1 MSRVAQRKV
10 IQRSRTED
18 DDLAEP
24 NENFDNVSERFTR
37 TLDGE
42 TFLQR
47 NIESPGGRILI
58 FTTTKH
64 IRLLSQAP
72 VWMMDSTF
80 STAPK
85 GFCQICSIQASIG
98 EDNVRRF
105 LPLVFMLLP
114 KKDEA
119 TYIAA
124 FEELTEIASQVEIEL
139 DPNLLMTDFELAQLN
154 AARKV
159 FEGASTHG
167 CYFHLCQNMYKKVQ
181 QLGYQTTYGG
191 SYRVQLIFKQLP
203 SLAFL
208 PASEIPKAF
217 DELKEINSNMLPNL
231 FDYFSDYYV
240 HGKQISRKKRRA
252 PVFPP
257 TLWSVHENV
266 LNNIPRTSN
275 NLEGWHCKWNGLLKA
290 GNPSFYSV
298 VKQFQLEESSVNAEL
313 LRVLQGIP
321 SKKRVRKVVELDEKL
336 QQIVKSYDRTKNLDF
351 LTGIALT
358 IMNSN

>member
-1 MSRVAQRKV
+1 MA
-10 IQRSRTED
+10 
-18 DDLAEP
+18 
-24 NENFDNVSERFTR
+24 
-37 TLDGE
+37 
-42 TFLQR
+42 
-47 NIESPGGRILI
+47 
-58 FTTTKH
+58 
-64 IRLLSQAP
+64 
-72 VWMMDSTF
+72 
-80 STAPK
+80 
-85 GFCQICSIQASIG
+85 
-98 EDNVRRF
+98 
-105 LPLVFMLLP
+105 
-114 KKDEA
+114 
-119 TYIAA
+119 
-124 FEELTEIASQVEIEL
+124 
-139 DPNLLMTDFELAQLN
+139 DFELAQLN

-217 DELKEINSNMLPNL
+217 DELKEISSNMLPNL

-275 NLEGWHCKWNGLLKA
+275 NLERWHCKWNGLLKA

-358 IMNSN
+358 IMNSNWLNVCNNRKQVINWFVGLENEINMNSIKKNYFFVFLSL